1 MTVSVRVLIVD
12 DTEHVRQMMGAMLQ
26 IQGFEVVGEAANAKE
41 ALELAAAGTP
51 DVVVLDYRMPDVDGI
66 TTTRW
71 LLEQDADRAIVM
83 YSAYLTED
91 DRRRAQEAGVRACVS
106 KVAGVE
112 ALAREVAAAAL
123 AVRGEGRDA

>member
-1 MTVSVRVLIVD
+1 VSVRVLIVD
-12 DTEHVRQMMGAMLQ
+12 DTEHVRQMMGAMLK
-26 IQGFEVVGEAANAKE
+26 IQGFEVVGEAGSAEE
-41 ALELAAAGTP
+41 ALELATQGQP
-51 DVVVLDYRMPDVDGI
+51 DVVVLDFRMPEVDGI

-71 LLEQDADRAIVM
+71 LLEQDADRAVVM

-91 DRRRAQEAGVRACVS
+91 DEQRAFEAGVRACVS

-123 AVRGEGRDA
+123 AVRGEEA

>member
-1 MTVSVRVLIVD
+1 MSVRVLIVD
-12 DTEHVRQMMGAMLQ
+12 DTQHVRQMMAAMLK

-41 ALELAAAGTP
+41 ALELASDRTP

-66 TTTRW
+66 TTSRW

-83 YSAYLTED
+83 YSAYLTEED
-91 DRRRAQEAGVRACVS
+91 EQRAVEAGVRACVS
-106 KVAGVE
+106 KVEGVE

-123 AVRGEGRDA
+123 AVRSEEA

>member
-1 MTVSVRVLIVD
+1 MSVRVLIVD
-12 DTEHVRQMMGAMLQ
+12 DTEHVRKMMGAMLQ

-41 ALELAAAGTP
+41 ALELAAAGSP
-51 DVVVLDYRMPDVDGI
+51 DVVVLDFRMPDVDGI
-66 TTTRW
+66 TTTGW

-83 YSAYLTED
+83 YSAYLTKED
-91 DRRRAQEAGVRACVS
+91 EQRAYEAGVRACVS

-123 AVRGEGRDA
+123 AVRAEDQEA

>member
-1 MTVSVRVLIVD
+1 MTVRVLIVD
-12 DTEHVRQMMGAMLQ
+12 DTEHVRQMMSAMLQ

-41 ALELAAAGTP
+41 ALELASAGRP

-71 LLEQDADRAIVM
+71 LLEQDADRAVVM
-83 YSAYLTED
+83 YSAYLTQD
-91 DRRRAQEAGVRACVS
+91 DEQRAFDAGVRACVS

-123 AVRGEGRDA
+123 AVREEDKEA